1 MWSIAGSSVV
11 LNHNDRFRDGFLTIR
26 EYQFDHVTD
35 NKLVTAD
42 WFAVFLDGNQCV
54 DVLCAHTF
62 QRLISIQLIVAEM
75 GTLMV
80 LISGFDDQP
89 AKATD
94 RAMIEAPTATLA
106 TPLFAVAAAIF
117 SNKATFNRL
126 LFNRLLMRLPELKFE
141 VLRHVVVG

>member
-54 DVLCAHTF
+54 DVLCAHAF

-94 RAMIEAPTATLA
+94 RAMIEAPTATST
-106 TPLFAVAAAIF
+106 TPLFAVVATVF
-117 SNKATFNRL
+117 SNETTFNRL
-126 LFNRLLMRLPELKFE
+126 LFNLLLMRLPELKFE
-141 VLRHVVVG
+141 VLRHAVVG